1 MLDELLLREKSN
13 VLAQTLSTGEKRKLC
28 VACSFISD
36 NQIIILDEPSFGL
49 DPITRF
55 DLWHFIRVRKRGR
68 TIFLTTPDLEEA
80 DTVGDRIMV
89 MSEGTICCYGTPNFL
104 RKPCGSSY
112 KLTVVKDYKC
122 DVKAVVKVIKH
133 VLPEARYMK
142 QTEIDFTFLVPEIHT
157 FLYPRLLLELES
169 KESSLNVAKVKLV
182 AASIDDVIFCK
193 NHAIFCINLIEET
206 YFHFL
211 PHQHHQRAVHRSAE
225 HQLWT
230 HPGTVDE
237 NFNEAACKD
246 KYHQATDFQE
256 LENVWL
262 FFQQIKA
269 VLVVQ
274 YKFWTTNRRTS
285 IGLLLFPVTLVLMGI
300 ILDLQS
306 VPAGDPSPA
315 YFTPDRLGN
324 DLVFPIFYEMNSKTP
339 VREKFVEEVLPQGT
353 VEQYEFSAGL
363 DDSIQNFAES
373 TLTGWAEKKTYRQ
386 YTEKVIYSLLS
397 SGKEESAVKLY
408 YRRSFFQADAQ
419 GMQLLMNAWVKQV
432 LGENFSI
439 QSGVR
444 LHPRRQMYPFD
455 SFYPFSTGATFY
467 FALAMALL
475 PLPFMYNVVLE
486 KSTGAKHLQMV
497 SGLSPLAYWM
507 GHLVSDVIVYLLL
520 ITPVILALLFT
531 DVANIHVVMA
541 IKVLPAFSLFLFPH
555 MYALQFFFQR
565 PATGVYFTLTV
576 NIFFGVLIGMFLDFH
591 LKVNRIDGYHLV
603 VILAETSTPL
613 YSVCVLLG
621 LMLDDYTYRH
631 EVEMYMNEFWS
642 SSIKRLCISWSM
654 VALFEFKVLRVL
666 GYFISMFCEH
676 MFVVM
681 KQPLPEDEEVLTEVS
696 RVESSSYASL
706 FRRNA
711 IVLMKIKKRFFSNLR
726 VFTALHTTSLG
737 IPPNT
742 CLGLLGPSGSG
753 KSTILSILTG
763 RLTVSSGDAYIFG
776 HSLKTELIKSESI
789 ESYCPQLDSLQYHL
803 TGREI
808 LGYLARLRGIPD
820 KKVGAAVQIIIELLA
835 LTGQAD
841 QLSESYS
848 VGVKRKISL
857 GSAILGVPKLL
868 YLDEPTLGVE
878 QEVRRN
884 ILTVLQYIKSRN
896 GTLVLTS
903 HSVEEMESLCS
914 RIAVLVKGN
923 IVRLGTPQYLMDKY
937 GQGHFVTLYANI
949 EDSSEYIILDTA
961 TRFILKSFKHAKVLM
976 GRGGPPRGRGDL
988 VFWGEGETVT
998 WCDGPLG
1005 KRPRMESGNSYNR
1018 R

>member
-55 DLWHFIRVRKRGR
+55 DLWHFLRVRKRGR

-80 DTVGDRIMV
+80 DAVGDRIMV
-89 MSEGTICCYGTPNFL
+89 MSEGTIRCYGTPNFL

-122 DVKAVVKVIKH
+122 DVKAVVKVVKH

-169 KESSLNVAKVKLV
+169 KESCLNVAK
-182 AASIDDVIFCK
+182 
-193 NHAIFCINLIEET
+193 
-206 YFHFL
+206 
-211 PHQHHQRAVHRSAE
+211 
-225 HQLWT
+225 
-230 HPGTVDE
+230 

-386 YTEKVIYSLLS
+386 YTEKVMYSLLS

-467 FALAMALL
+467 LALAMALL

-486 KSTGAKHLQMV
+486 KSSGAKHLQMV

-507 GHLVSDVIVYLLL
+507 GHLLSDVIVYLLL

-531 DVANIHVVMA
+531 GVANIHVIMA
-541 IKVLPAFSLFLFPH
+541 IKVLPAFGLFLFPH

-565 PATGVYFTLTV
+565 PATGVYFTLMGNV
-576 NIFFGVLIGMFLDFH
+576 FFGVLVGMLLDFH

-654 VALFEFKVLRVL
+654 VALFEFRVLRVL

-696 RVESSSYASL
+696 RMESSSYASL

-808 LGYLARLRGIPD
+808 LGYHARLRGIPD

-857 GSAILGVPKLL
+857 GSSILGVPKLL

-914 RIAVLVKGN
+914 RIAVLVKGSV
-923 IVRLGTPQYLMDKY
+923 VRLGTPQYLMDKY

-949 EDSSEYIILDTA
+949 EDSSEYIVLDTA
-961 TRFILKSFKHAKVLM
+961 TRFILKSFKHAKRFLNGAHSNHVSSNLPITLSVL
-976 GRGGPPRGRGDL
+976 PRFPEAL
-988 VFWGEGETVT
+988 ASQSCHWWF
-998 WCDGPLG
+998 
-1005 KRPRMESGNSYNR
+1005 
-1018 R
+1018 